1 MRLGGHLPPYKA
13 SHNRFC
19 KDMMQLPDS
28 QKNCAFA
35 FAAGFLMAAMA
46 FVFQARLI
54 PGVELQTLLR
64 LYHLDDSGI
73 IAGVFVANCLLIAI
87 FLARST
93 MARWPWIIA
102 GVAAF
107 LGLGTYISLA
117 IYGVTIDGGQGLT
130 FYLASPSYVILGLGA
145 VAAVAWLIKSRGSIL
160 QFEHQTNP
168 LRPILTGV
176 SLQITGFVASR
187 ILLATSAWA
196 VARPF
201 GYIFPLMVLCLLI
214 PSVLYTTALLRI
226 PRRKNS
232 GEHYNAKRN
241 RRIGLAAGVL
251 LAVTLLAVG

>member
-1 MRLGGHLPPYKA
+1 
-13 SHNRFC
+13 
-19 KDMMQLPDS
+19 MQLPDS

-54 PGVELQTLLR
+54 PGIEVQTLLR
-64 LYHLDDSGI
+64 LYHLDDSVLNF
-73 IAGVFVANCLLIAI
+73 GVCVANCVLIAI
-87 FLARST
+87 FLARAT
-93 MARWPWIIA
+93 MAGLLWTGA

-117 IYGVTIDGGQGLT
+117 MYGGTIDGGRGLT
-130 FYLASPSYVILGLGA
+130 FYLAAPSYVVLGLGA
-145 VAAVAWLIKSRGSIL
+145 VAAVTWLIKSRGSIL
-160 QFEHQTNP
+160 QFKHPTSSV
-168 LRPILTGV
+168 RPILAGV
-176 SLQITGFVASR
+176 SLQIIGFVASR